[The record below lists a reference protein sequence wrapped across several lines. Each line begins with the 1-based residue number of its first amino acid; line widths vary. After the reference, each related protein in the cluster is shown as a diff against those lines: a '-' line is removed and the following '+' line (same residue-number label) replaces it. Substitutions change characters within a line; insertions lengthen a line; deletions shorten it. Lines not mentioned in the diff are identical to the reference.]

1 MTEPLA
7 SDELA
12 LQAAARLANVS
23 FALLHRRLPSVVSGT
38 RVYWTLLLGHH
49 VARGGVDGDFVET
62 GVYKGGTT
70 IAMLRV
76 LAEANASRSHWAC
89 DSFEGLPDPEPQ
101 DAACPHAGAGA
112 HGCAHNWTRGHFAS
126 SRAVFE
132 ENVRKWSS
140 SRQPLGLQRLRVVP
154 GWFNSTLPSMGM
166 RAIAFLRLDGDAYSS
181 TRDALAALYP
191 LMSPGGIVY
200 VDDYGGYGGCA
211 AAVDEYRRRHAV
223 TAPLQKI
230 WERFPTGRLRVPSKD
245 ARPVRVVEW
254 KFEAVWWQL
263 GPGGNRDYLTNFKR
277 WNHRS
282 RALSR

>member
-181 TRDALAALYP
+181 TRDERKWDTRELEVGAIHDRWAAP
-191 LMSPGGIVY
+191 PGPFHAWWRADFCINAAHINQKASPNAG
-200 VDDYGGYGGCA
+200 
-211 AAVDEYRRRHAV
+211 
-223 TAPLQKI
+223 
-230 WERFPTGRLRVPSKD
+230 
-245 ARPVRVVEW
+245 
-254 KFEAVWWQL
+254 
-263 GPGGNRDYLTNFKR
+263 
-277 WNHRS
+277 
-282 RALSR
+282 